1 MAVLSKVI
9 NTIQVADVNGNLSDE
24 FPIGALASNVAYKT
38 DDIDDAL
45 QSTVSVQDKLK
56 EHSNFINKLSTND
69 VKYTKNEVTQTL
81 TKYLE
86 KNITTDNKSTGIVEK
101 EENDD
106 SAYVTAKGV
115 IDYLAKK
122 TNAEIKST
130 TEVANNNLVSD
141 NAVYKYVQKVLPTAA
156 QNFDEAENSKYVTVE
171 LFNSKYI
178 PMFEGDLTDE
188 VVTSEYVISPGQ
200 VVKYVKNKTA
210 TGAIEENSSL
220 LVTSGTIY
228 SKLAEMNV
236 PNKSLGIT
244 SFTEDDETYVTPLQ
258 VKDYVKL
265 VTPVLF
271 SETSEEGGVV
281 SYNITDNTK
290 DESSYIS
297 PNQAINYVLSKYVGE
312 VIENEESGETP
323 FSRTI
328 TLKNLTDLTEE
339 DELYTKG
346 FVTPKQI
353 VDYVALQS
361 HNIDTAL
368 RNYIGITGTVAETGK
383 LLPDMGEGVT
393 ILSRLAALEEAVK
406 LNTATTN

>member
-24 FPIGALASNVAYKT
+24 FPIGALASNVAVNSET
-38 DDIDDAL
+38 
-45 QSTVSVQDKLK
+45 SVQDKI
-56 EHSNFINKLSTND
+56 NIYDTFINNLSTDN
-69 VKYTKNEVTQTL
+69 VKYIKNEVTQTL

-86 KNITTDNKSTGIVEK
+86 KNITTDNKSTGIVEQ

-156 QNFDEAENSKYVTVE
+156 QNFDKAENSKYVTVE

-271 SETSEEGGVV
+271 SETSEGGVV

-312 VIENEESGETP
+312 VTENEESGETP

-328 TLKNLTDLTEE
+328 TLKDLSTLTEE
-339 DELYTKG
+339 DGLYTKG
-346 FVTPKQI
+346 FVTPKQV

>member
-9 NTIQVADVNGNLSDE
+9 NTIQVADVNGNLNSDE
-24 FPIGALASNVAYKT
+24 FPIGALASNVAFGG
-38 DDIDDAL
+38 L
-45 QSTVSVQDKLK
+45 QSNESVEDKLN
-56 EHSNFINKLSTND
+56 HYDAFIRDLSTND

-81 TKYLE
+81 TEYLE
-86 KNITTDNKSTGIVEK
+86 KNITTDNKSTGIVEQ

-122 TNAEIKST
+122 TNTEIKST

-258 VKDYVKL
+258 VKNYVKL

-312 VIENEESGETP
+312 VTENEESGETP

-346 FVTPKQI
+346 FVTPKQV

-368 RNYIGITGTVAETGK
+368 RNYIGITGTVAETGN